1 MSYQAAISRM
11 YALGHELAQSPSRK
25 FDLAHMRMLL
35 SALDNPERRFPA
47 VLIAGTNGKGS
58 TAATLA
64 AIMQASGLSTG
75 LYTSP
80 HLIRINERIR
90 INGEAVSDD
99 SFAMLHD
106 MVDRTAE
113 RLVSEGELP
122 WHPSFFEMLT
132 AIAFEHFAR
141 SRVEIA
147 VLEVGMG
154 GRLDATNVVN
164 PLISVITD
172 ISLDHQKFL
181 GDTLGE
187 IAREKAGIIRN
198 GGVVVTLPQQ
208 PQANDVIG
216 NAILEAGARGI
227 SAVPYVPP
235 VSPLSQEYATVS
247 FPGAVPVERYPLQVM
262 GEQIT
267 IESPLIGRH
276 QLRNLALAIATSA
289 ELARQGF
296 PVTAR
301 SIETGVRNTH
311 WSGRF
316 QVLPVGDSRPQFVFD
331 AAHNPA
337 GAWALRSTLSTLYE
351 GKRLILVFG
360 VMRDKAMG
368 EITEILFP
376 LAERVILTQAE
387 NPRSATPD
395 EIRRSTRVLGDFE
408 ETASVQAAIEQ
419 AQDLAGV
426 DGTVV
431 VTGSIYLVGE
441 AMNQLGIKV

>member
-1 MSYQAAISRM
+1 
-11 YALGHELAQSPSRK
+11 
-25 FDLAHMRMLL
+25 
-35 SALDNPERRFPA
+35 
-47 VLIAGTNGKGS
+47 
-58 TAATLA
+58 
-64 AIMQASGLSTG
+64 
-75 LYTSP
+75 
-80 HLIRINERIR
+80 
-90 INGEAVSDD
+90 
-99 SFAMLHD
+99 
-106 MVDRTAE
+106 
-113 RLVSEGELP
+113 
-122 WHPSFFEMLT
+122 
-132 AIAFEHFAR
+132 
-141 SRVEIA
+141 
-147 VLEVGMG
+147 
-154 GRLDATNVVN
+154 
-164 PLISVITD
+164 
-172 ISLDHQKFL
+172 
-181 GDTLGE
+181 
-187 IAREKAGIIRN
+187 
-198 GGVVVTLPQQ
+198 
-208 PQANDVIG
+208 
-216 NAILEAGARGI
+216 
-227 SAVPYVPP
+227 
-235 VSPLSQEYATVS
+235 
-247 FPGAVPVERYPLQVM
+247 M

-351 GKRLILVFG
+351 GKRLIFVFG

-376 LAERVILTQAE
+376 LAARVILTQAD

-419 AQDLAGV
+419 AQDLAGM

-431 VTGSIYLVGE
+431 ITGSIYLVGE
-441 AMNQLGIKV
+441 AMSQLGIKV